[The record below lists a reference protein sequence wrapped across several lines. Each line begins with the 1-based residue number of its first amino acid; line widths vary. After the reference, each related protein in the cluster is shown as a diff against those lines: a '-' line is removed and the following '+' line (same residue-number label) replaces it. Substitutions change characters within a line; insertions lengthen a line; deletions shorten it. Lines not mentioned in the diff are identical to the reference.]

1 MKDILSPFV
10 CDNKTEFGYCRTSAC
25 ISQKYNS
32 PRSITLNRPL
42 NNEWINI
49 ADKLPEELNYIIVY
63 SQDNGVWMARFI
75 DNRFYLIDRYQ
86 TRTLLYHHI
95 CDRCTTTRND

>member
-1 MKDILSPFV
+1 MKDILCPFV
-10 CDNKTEFGYCRTSAC
+10 CDNKTEFGYCRTSVC

-75 DNRFYLIDRYQ
+75 DNRFYLIDNIGFDSSVS
-86 TRTLLYHHI
+86 HWMPI
-95 CDRCTTTRND
+95 PNKP